1 MTDQYNQNNIN
12 RPVSGARIV
21 TQADIDTTIPIIAVV
36 LNNDDDYVLCG
47 TEVGGVAYQVNLPDV
62 RENPGR
68 DIVLKNVVG
77 GVVVAIAPLPGQVP
91 AQTIEGGGGFPT
103 GPGDSVILR
112 ADPPDLS
119 TDPAT
124 PATNWSQIKIGAP

>member
-1 MTDQYNQNNIN
+1 MTEQYGQNNIN

-21 TQADIDTTIPIIAVV
+21 DQDDIDTSLAVDAVV
-36 LNNDDDYVLCG
+36 LNNDDDFVLCG
-47 TEVGGVAYQVNLPDV
+47 GDPAPAYQVNLPDV

-68 DIVLKNVVG
+68 DITLKMALG
-77 GVVVAIAPLPGQVP
+77 GAIVTVAPLPDQTP
-91 AQTIEGGGGFPT
+91 AQTIEGAAT
-103 GPGDSVILR
+103 LVTAAGDSVILR

-124 PATNWSQIKIGAP
+124 QATNWSAIKVGAP